1 MNKYICTNRN
11 RYYKDEVEKE
21 LNIRKKEILNFFLV
35 KDNGT
40 FDFNIY
46 IYDTV
51 EELHIE
57 LRKKGIIC
65 NDISY
70 QSNKD
75 NSLYFVEPNDNMK
88 EEYKN
93 NIFYEEFKEI
103 EHLIYGIHPK
113 WLSDGLIMYA
123 DNQIDIKT
131 IIESSD
137 INEFIEPYKS
147 YIIVSYLIEKYSKY
161 MFLKLIG
168 INDFIK
174 KVENS
179 NIIVDAIKYYI
190 NKYKIKIKIKK

>member
-40 FDFNIY
+40 FNFNIY

>member
-51 EELHIE
+51 EELHSE

-113 WLSDGLIMYA
+113 WLSDGLIMYI

>member
-51 EELHIE
+51 EELHSE

-113 WLSDGLIMYA
+113 WLSDGLIMYI

-174 KVENS
+174 EIENS